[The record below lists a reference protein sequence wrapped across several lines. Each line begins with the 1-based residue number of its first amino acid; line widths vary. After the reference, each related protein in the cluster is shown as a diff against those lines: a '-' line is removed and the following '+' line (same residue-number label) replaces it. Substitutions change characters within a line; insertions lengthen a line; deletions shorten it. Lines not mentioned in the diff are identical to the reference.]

1 VAFYHVYKSLAHP
14 ERDRLVQPVTIEERL
29 AHVAAA
35 RRQLDTRIPW
45 LADTMA
51 NDLKHALGDRPNSE
65 FIISPEGKILVARS
79 WSDPEM
85 LRVDL
90 EKFVGKTK
98 TVTSPSD
105 LDRKPRAAPV
115 SRIAS
120 GVVPRV
126 EKPEGASAVIVRPII
141 KKDGDGGKQNFF
153 YAKLRAEADRG
164 LLTEGK
170 GKLHI
175 GFHLDP
181 LHTIHWNNLADPLR
195 FEIKVPKGVELSM
208 SKGIAPEVKVA
219 SDIDPR
225 EFLIDVDYGSG
236 KLEQPLKLEVSYFA
250 CDDEEGW
257 CRAVSHRYEIELKRD
272 RDAGSVRSA
281 GAKGGPDRQRPGGR
295 GGFQQRRRPDMAEL
309 FSRMDTDGDGSIA
322 GSEARGRMSDRFK
335 LMDADSNGSISRE
348 EMSKHFERMRA
359 SGNRSRPP
367 R

>member
-1 VAFYHVYKSLAHP
+1 M
-14 ERDRLVQPVTIEERL
+14 TIDERL

-45 LADTMA
+45 LADMMS

-65 FIISPEGKILVARS
+65 FIISPTGKILVARS

-85 LRVDL
+85 LRADL
-90 EKFVGKTK
+90 ERIVGKTK
-98 TVTSPSD
+98 TLTSPSE
-105 LDRKPRAAPV
+105 LNRKPKAAPE

-126 EKPEGASAVIVRPII
+126 NKPEGSMAVIARPVFKQVGDEA
-141 KKDGDGGKQNFF
+141 KKEIF
-153 YAKLRAEADRG
+153 YAKLRVEADRG
-164 LLTEGK
+164 LIMEGK

-181 LHTIHWNNLADPLR
+181 VHTVHWNNLADPLR
-195 FEIKVPKGVELSM
+195 FEIKAPKGIKLSM
-208 SKGIAPEVKVA
+208 GKGVAPKVKVA

-225 EFLIDVDYGSG
+225 EFLVDVDCAGG
-236 KLEQPLKLEVSYFA
+236 RLEEPLKLEVSYFA

-257 CRAVSHRYEIELKRD
+257 CRAVSHLYEIELKRD

-281 GAKGGPDRQRPGGR
+281 RAGGGFGRQRPGERGR
-295 GGFQQRRRPDMAEL
+295 AQQRRRPDMAEML
-309 FSRMDTDGDGSIA
+309 SRMDANGDGVIA
-322 GSEARGRMSDRFK
+322 RSEARGPMSDRFE
-335 LMDADSNGSISRE
+335 LMDADGNGSISRE
-348 EMSKHFERMRA
+348 EMRKHFERMRA